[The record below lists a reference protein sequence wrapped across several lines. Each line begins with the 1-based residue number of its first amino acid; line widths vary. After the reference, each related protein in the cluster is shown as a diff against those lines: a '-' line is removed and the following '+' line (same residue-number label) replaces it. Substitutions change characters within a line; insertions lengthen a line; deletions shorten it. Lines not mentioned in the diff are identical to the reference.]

1 MLPRYTDRMKHIAKL
16 LRVFAACTISFSAT
30 ACATSPHP
38 DIIETPPDPT
48 RLPTPYTA
56 NQIRAAMPE
65 GTKIWMRMETPKA
78 VTQEEWEV
86 VDADAETVTMSFKV
100 FDEAGKKLLE
110 ERPEKTTTW
119 TELRD
124 HASFPIATTM
134 RAEGRIDTPVGSFD
148 SWLYIVDTVGEDG
161 LPLLMHYHF
170 AKELPGPPVLMTKT
184 VDGKT
189 VLTVKMVGRR

>member
-1 MLPRYTDRMKHIAKL
+1 MKL
-16 LRVFAACTISFSAT
+16 VNSLFSVMALGILVT
-30 ACATSPHP
+30 SAVGCASSPPP
-38 DIIETPPDPT
+38 DIVETPDPT

-65 GTKIWMRMETPKA
+65 GTMIWMRMETPGK

-86 VDADAETVTMSFKV
+86 VDADDETCTMSSKV
-100 FDEAGKKLLE
+100 YDESGKKLLE
-110 ERPEKTTTW
+110 DKGERTHKW

-148 SWLYIVDTVGEDG
+148 SWLYIADTVGEDG
-161 LPLLMHYHF
+161 LPLLMHFHF
-170 AKELPGPPVLMTKT
+170 AKELPGPPVLMTRT

-189 VLTVKMVGRR
+189 VLTMKMVGRR